1 VSSKSGNDNDD
12 DDKDENTITRLEE
25 TSLENITATT
35 TAIADQL
42 DLGLPGAQKGGKKLA
57 IVFTCTICNTRSA
70 KQFTEKAYKY
80 GVVMAMC
87 PGCNNKHLIADN
99 LSMFDDEKGGW
110 SIEKAMA
117 KMGQNVTTV
126 TNDNVLELTLDQWVG
141 EEKLQEVTDSIA
153 DEPKDNGK
161 S

>member
-1 VSSKSGNDNDD
+1 M
-12 DDKDENTITRLEE
+12 ENT
-25 TSLENITATT
+25 TT
-35 TAIADQL
+35 TTSMADQL

-57 IVFTCTICNTRSA
+57 IVFTCTVCNTRSA
-70 KQFTEKAYKY
+70 KQFTEKAYKT
-80 GVVMAMC
+80 GVVMVLC

-117 KMGQNVTTV
+117 KMGQDVTTV

-141 EEKLQEVTDSIA
+141 QEKLQEITNSSIA
-153 DEPKDNGK
+153 DEEPKDNVK
-161 S
+161 P